1 MYPEPDQTNP
11 EGPSCRTAMNG
22 DVAVTMRNTVQT
34 GSPETSAHSTSNP
47 CSQDVRGQPI
57 LDTHQDAAAPD
68 QVSDTGVHPGAAPIA
83 DGDIPPRLDCGLLA
97 VSSRQLLAKRVF
109 DIVLALLALILL
121 SPVLLVA
128 ACAIKL
134 SSTGPVFYPQERVG
148 RDGKP
153 FKMFKF
159 RSMRLDAERQRS
171 AYLDLNECAGPIFK
185 IRHDPRVTPVGRVLR
200 RWSIDE
206 LPQLLNVIHGE
217 MSLVGPRPPLPE
229 ECEHYGPQERQRL
242 LVKPGITCIWQ
253 VSGRS
258 DVEFA
263 EQVRMDLDY
272 IANWNLVMDIT
283 LLVRTVPAVLER
295 RGAY

>member
-1 MYPEPDQTNP
+1 MPPEPGQTDS
-11 EGPSCRTAMNG
+11 EGSSYRTVMKHA
-22 DVAVTMRNTVQT
+22 VAVMR
-34 GSPETSAHSTSNP
+34 
-47 CSQDVRGQPI
+47 
-57 LDTHQDAAAPD
+57 
-68 QVSDTGVHPGAAPIA
+68 VHPGAAPIA
-83 DGDIPPRLDCGLLA
+83 DADVPPRVCGGLLA
-97 VSSRQLLAKRVF
+97 ASSRQLLGKRVL
-109 DIVLALLALILL
+109 DLVLALLALVLL
-121 SPVLLVA
+121 SPVFLVT

-134 SSTGPVFYPQERVG
+134 SCAGPVLFPQERVG

-153 FKMFKF
+153 FRMFKF
-159 RSMRLDAERQRS
+159 RSMCLDAERQRS
-171 AYLDLNECAGPIFK
+171 ACLDLNECAGPLFK
-185 IRHDPRVTPVGRVLR
+185 IGHDPRVTPVGRVLR
-200 RWSIDE
+200 TWSIDE

-229 ECEHYGPQERQRL
+229 ECEHYGPRERQRL

-272 IANWNLVMDIT
+272 ITHWSLMMDLT
-283 LLVRTVPAVLER
+283 LLMRTVPAVLER

>member
-1 MYPEPDQTNP
+1 MDT
-11 EGPSCRTAMNG
+11 R
-22 DVAVTMRNTVQT
+22 
-34 GSPETSAHSTSNP
+34 
-47 CSQDVRGQPI
+47 QDS
-57 LDTHQDAAAPD
+57 AAPD
-68 QVSDTGVHPGAAPIA
+68 QVSDVRVHSGAASIA
-83 DGDIPPRLDCGLLA
+83 DADIPPRLDCGLLTA
-97 VSSRQLLAKRVF
+97 SSRQLLGKRVL
-109 DIVLALLALILL
+109 DIVVALLALILL
-121 SPVLLVA
+121 SPIVLVA

-134 SSTGPVFYPQERVG
+134 SSAGPVFYLQERAG

-153 FKMFKF
+153 FRMFKF
-159 RSMRLDAERQRS
+159 RSMCLDAERQRS
-171 AYLDLNECAGPIFK
+171 AYLELNECAGPIFK

-229 ECEHYGPQERQRL
+229 ECEHYGPRGRQRL

-272 IANWNLVMDIT
+272 IANWGLAMDIM

>member
-1 MYPEPDQTNP
+1 
-11 EGPSCRTAMNG
+11 MNG
-22 DVAVTMRNTVQT
+22 DVSVTMRNAGRT
-34 GSPETSAHSTSNP
+34 GIPEMSAHGFIHSTPNL
-47 CSQDVRGQPI
+47 CSPDAHTQPV
-57 LDTHQDAAAPD
+57 LDTHQDDAAPD
-68 QVSDTGVHPGAAPIA
+68 QASDIQVHSGTAPIA

-97 VSSRQLLAKRVF
+97 ASSRQLLAKRVL
-109 DIVLALLALILL
+109 DIVLALLAVILL
-121 SPVLLVA
+121 SPILLVA

-134 SSTGPVFYPQERVG
+134 SSAGPVSYLQDRVG

-153 FKMFKF
+153 FRMFKF
-159 RSMRLDAERQRS
+159 RSMCVDAERQRS
-171 AYLDLNECAGPIFK
+171 AYLDLNECTGPIFK

-229 ECEHYGPQERQRL
+229 ECEHYGPRERQRL

-258 DVEFA
+258 EVEFA

-272 IANWNLVMDIT
+272 IANWDLLMDIT
-283 LLVRTVPAVLER
+283 LLVRTVPAVLAR

>member
-1 MYPEPDQTNP
+1 MPPEPGQTNR
-11 EGPSCRTAMNG
+11 EGRSNRTTMNG
-22 DVAVTMRNTVQT
+22 DVAVT
-34 GSPETSAHSTSNP
+34 
-47 CSQDVRGQPI
+47 
-57 LDTHQDAAAPD
+57 
-68 QVSDTGVHPGAAPIA
+68 GAAPTA
-83 DGDIPPRLDCGLLA
+83 DADTPPPRDRGLLA
-97 VSSRQLLAKRVF
+97 ASNRQLLAKRVL

-121 SPVLLVA
+121 SPVFLVT

-134 SSTGPVFYPQERVG
+134 SSPGPVLFRQERVG

-153 FKMFKF
+153 FSMLKF
-159 RSMRLDAERQRS
+159 RSMGRDAERERS
-171 AYLDLNECAGPIFK
+171 AYLDLNECSGPLFK
-185 IRHDPRVTPVGRVLR
+185 IGHDPRTTPVGHVLR

-229 ECEHYGPQERQRL
+229 ECEHYGPRERQRL
-242 LVKPGITCIWQ
+242 LVKPGITCVWQ

-263 EQVRMDLDY
+263 EQVRMDLHY
-272 IANWNLVMDIT
+272 IADWNLLLDIA
-283 LLVRTVPAVLER
+283 LLVRTVPAVLGR